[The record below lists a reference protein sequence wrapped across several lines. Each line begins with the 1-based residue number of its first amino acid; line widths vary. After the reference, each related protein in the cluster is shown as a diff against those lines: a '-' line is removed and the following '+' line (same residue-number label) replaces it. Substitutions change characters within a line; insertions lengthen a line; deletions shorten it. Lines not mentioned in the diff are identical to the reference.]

1 MSNPNFTG
9 GGPSSYHSLPSAS
22 TPSYA
27 GYPFNFAVQG
37 GGGVGISHR
46 PHASQ
51 TPQQFIQ
58 QLQQQQSMQR
68 QRAVQLELQR
78 QQHELLQQQQQH
90 HQQQQ
95 PVSAGSPGSASGRKV
110 ASKADRRAEHNAIE
124 RARRES
130 LNTKFQE
137 LAHSLPNLQND
148 RRPSKGTIIE
158 RTLDFVKRTIVQEER
173 YRTEIERLRDQ
184 NKQLRARLGSMSAES
199 SPEPSISHAGSWMD
213 ETNDLPGTSTVP
225 WNPMTGHFPM
235 QDSCLLFNAS
245 GFPDASFE
253 SGGKLSPSP
262 SPGSDDDS
270 NSQHDEVDISN
281 LKSEDTSSLSH
292 KSGFNLSTSTLE
304 LTPYGHP
311 FAMNDYG
318 QHTP

>member
-1 MSNPNFTG
+1 M
-9 GGPSSYHSLPSAS
+9 
-22 TPSYA
+22 
-27 GYPFNFAVQG
+27 
-37 GGGVGISHR
+37 
-46 PHASQ
+46 
-51 TPQQFIQ
+51 
-58 QLQQQQSMQR
+58 
-68 QRAVQLELQR
+68 
-78 QQHELLQQQQQH
+78 
-90 HQQQQ
+90 
-95 PVSAGSPGSASGRKV
+95 
-110 ASKADRRAEHNAIE
+110 
-124 RARRES
+124 
-130 LNTKFQE
+130 
-137 LAHSLPNLQND
+137 
-148 RRPSKGTIIE
+148 
-158 RTLDFVKRTIVQEER
+158 KRTIVQEER

-184 NKQLRARLGSMSAES
+184 NKQLRARLGAMSAES

-235 QDSCLLFNAS
+235 QDNCLLFNAS
-245 GFPDASFE
+245 GFPDASFA

-292 KSGFNLSTSTLE
+292 KSGFNLSTSALE